1 MNRKQLVKAFR
12 DEGYAEATPTLAS
25 LEAYA
30 ESNGLTFK
38 DVDGPIDIKTAWNTR
53 AEVTVEEAATPA
65 PEKKSNSEAAKKAF
79 GRVAQVT
86 DGQPQ
91 TFAVGKSSVAKKAFN
106 AKAARGQTI
115 FPDADT
121 AEFAGAAL
129 RYNIAKT
136 LGADYNQKSVDV
148 DIIKT
153 AIGLD
158 NVNAGALVPI
168 EQVTSLIYETEPVG
182 VARTLVNVQPMG
194 SDQQAV
200 PRKTGI
206 GSMSWVNE
214 AGAITETDQA
224 FDTINLVA
232 KKMGRI
238 VKASSEIMEDSAIGF
253 AEAAAASIRES
264 YDLALDLAL
273 VLGDGTA
280 TYGGITGL
288 ANSGNISTQAGTG
301 SGWTGLTKIDFRNL
315 MAKPKNMQW
324 NRARFVATR
333 EFYLQVMLPLDEASS
348 QFRVLTNAALPGAGE
363 PMFMGK
369 PVTFIPSVTGMPFET
384 GSSQKCCYFGDF
396 IGGVTLGERRSLTID
411 FSKDAYWASD
421 IVAWKATARAT
432 IAVHGSGRSGNSNI
446 AALVTG

>member
-1 MNRKQLVKAFR
+1 MNRKELIKAFR
-12 DEGYAEATPTLAS
+12 DEGYAEANPS
-25 LEAYA
+25 LDSLKAYA
-30 ESNGLTFK
+30 ESNGITFK
-38 DVDGPIDIKTAWNTR
+38 DADGVVDLTEAWDTKS
-53 AEVTVEEAATPA
+53 EVTVGNVQPA
-65 PEKKSNSEAAKKAF
+65 RKDNTEAAKKAV
-79 GRVAQVT
+79 GRVVRAVE
-86 DGQPQ
+86 GEPQ
-91 TFAVGKSSVAKKAFN
+91 SFVIGKSAMAKKAFN
-106 AKAARGQTI
+106 AKAARGLTI

-121 AEFAGAAL
+121 AEFAGASL

-136 LGADYNQKSVDV
+136 LGTDYNQKGLDV

-153 AIGLD
+153 AITLD
-158 NVNAGALVPI
+158 NSNAAALVPL
-168 EQVTSLIYETEPVG
+168 EQVASLIYETEPVG

-214 AGAITETDQA
+214 AGAITETDQS

-253 AEAAAASIRES
+253 AEVAAASIRES

-273 VLGDGTA
+273 VLGDGTS

-288 ANSGNISTQAGTG
+288 ANSANVSTQTGTG
-301 SGWTGLTKIDFRNL
+301 SGWTGLVAKDFRNL
-315 MAKPKNMQW
+315 MAKVKNVQW
-324 NRARFVATR
+324 NRSRFFCTR
-333 EFYLQVMLPLDEASS
+333 EFYLQVMLPLDEATS
-348 QFRVLTNAALPGAGE
+348 QFRVLSNAVMPGGGE
-363 PMFMGK
+363 AMFMGK
-369 PVTFIPSVTGMPFET
+369 PVSFIPSITGMPIET
-384 GSSQKCCYFGDF
+384 GATQRACYFGDF
-396 IGGVTLGERRSLTID
+396 IGGATLGERRNLTVD
-411 FSKDAYWASD
+411 FSKEAYWSSD

-432 IAVHGSGRSGNSNI
+432 ISIHGSGRSGNSNI

>member
-1 MNRKQLVKAFR
+1 MNRSKLLKALRANGFS
-12 DEGYAEATPTLAS
+12 EETPTLENIKAFIEREGIE
-25 LEAYA
+25 LNDA
-30 ESNGLTFK
+30 
-38 DVDGPIDIKTAWNTR
+38 DGPVDIAKAWN
-53 AEVTVEEAATPA
+53 AKAKVTVEDDETPA
-65 PEKKSNSEAAKKAF
+65 PERKSNSDTAKKAF
-79 GRVAQVT
+79 GRVAKVVE
-86 DGQPQ
+86 GQPQ
-91 TFAVGKSSVAKKAFN
+91 TFSVGKSAVAKKAFN
-106 AKAARGQTI
+106 AKAARGMTI

-136 LGADYNQKSVDV
+136 LSADYNQKDADV
-148 DIIKT
+148 SIIKT

-158 NVNAGALVPI
+158 NVNAGALVPL

-253 AEAAAASIRES
+253 AEVAAASIRES

-273 VLGDGTA
+273 VLGDGTS

-288 ANSGNISTQAGTG
+288 ANSGNVSTQAGTG
-301 SGWTGLTKIDFRNL
+301 SGWAGLTKIDFRNL

-324 NRARFVATR
+324 NRARYFATR

-348 QFRVLTNAALPGAGE
+348 QFRVLTNAVMPGGGE
-363 PMFMGK
+363 PTFMGK

-384 GSSQKCCYFGDF
+384 GASQKCCYFGDF

-432 IAVHGSGRSGNSNI
+432 ISVHGSGRSGNSNI